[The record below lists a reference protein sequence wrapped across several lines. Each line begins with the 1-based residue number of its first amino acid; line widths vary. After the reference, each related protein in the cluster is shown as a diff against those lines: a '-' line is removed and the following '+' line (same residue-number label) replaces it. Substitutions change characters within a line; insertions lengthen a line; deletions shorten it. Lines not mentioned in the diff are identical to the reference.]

1 MTRHRAS
8 ALRIVAPDAPGVR
21 ACVVSAIYRGGYF
34 RVEAQIEASPDLLL
48 QLTLPEPCVVEP
60 GAAINV
66 AIDDGWIIPEPA
78 KG

>member
-1 MTRHRAS
+1 M
-8 ALRIVAPDAPGVR
+8 R
-21 ACVVSAIYRGGYF
+21 ACVISAIYRGGHF

-78 KG
+78 